1 MLEGN
6 NFQQNNVQTQAS
18 GQLCSQCGSP
28 IKPGARFCSVCGRPV
43 NVAPA
48 KKFCNRCGAE
58 IKEGAMFC
66 PTCGAATAQSRDA
79 EVMNNIAAYNSSVG
93 KPVKKSTPITINGNS
108 FFSLL
113 VWLGTAVAAAMLVVM
128 LVTGF
133 SYDGIDYFD
142 HSYPLFAVI
151 SAVAYISVSVSG
163 ILLWNKDK
171 KIRVLPIVFSLIGCL
186 AILSTEHIGI
196 WRCSIALGIGV
207 FVSHILAFL
216 FAIKVIKTKTAALI
230 SAFGGIA
237 FAVLLPVLVGGLFFF
252 KWGFYAAVFSAPAF
266 LLTLSFTTKELKEKP
281 KKKLLLRKIISLLL
295 VVLIIL
301 GGAGIGFYSSWVYV
315 SDTVSMP
322 VAEAREELSRLS
334 VKTVHEFN
342 DTVAKNV
349 VISQSVEAGEYV
361 HPGSSIALT
370 VSKGKGIKVPN
381 LKNLTLN
388 AAKAKL
394 EALGLTAQTT
404 YEYNNTVAKD
414 KVVGA
419 KETLVEAGGKVQ
431 IVISKGRDLRVTV
444 PDVTYCTEADAKS
457 KLKKAGFKVNV
468 NYVYESCDAYYKTSS
483 VKSQSLTG
491 KQNKGSTVTISVT
504 KPSVQVTKV
513 DFDQNSVGGVD
524 VEISLK
530 NTSNR
535 TIKYVV
541 FTARFKNAVGDE
553 VYCDIRH
560 NCVCDLK
567 VTGPV
572 YSGKSTSCYWD
583 AVIYNWNCKQ
593 IYFDEIKVIFM
604 DDTTHTMTYG
614 GYWYS

>member
-1 MLEGN
+1 
-6 NFQQNNVQTQAS
+6 
-18 GQLCSQCGSP
+18 
-28 IKPGARFCSVCGRPV
+28 
-43 NVAPA
+43 
-48 KKFCNRCGAE
+48 
-58 IKEGAMFC
+58 MFC

-113 VWLGTAVAAAMLVVM
+113 VWLGTAVAAAIFATLIVC
-128 LVTGF
+128 GI
-133 SYDGIDYFD
+133 SYNGIGYLKYDY
-142 HSYPLFAVI
+142 SLFEVI
-151 SAVAYISVSVSG
+151 AAVAYISVSVSG

-171 KIRVLPIVFSLIGCL
+171 KIRVLPIILAFIGG
-186 AILSTEHIGI
+186 AVMFFMSNWGSRKILVG
-196 WRCSIALGIGV
+196 GIGYLV
-207 FVSHILAFL
+207 PYIIAFL

-237 FAVLLPVLVGGLFFF
+237 IAM
-252 KWGFYAAVFSAPAF
+252 VFSAATFHPGYALLTAIFVAPAF

-370 VSKGKGIKVPN
+370 VSRGKGIKVPN

-419 KETLVEAGGKVQ
+419 KETLVEEGGKVQ

-491 KQNKGSTVTISVT
+491 KQNKGATVTISVT

-524 VEISLK
+524 VEIGLK

-553 VYCDIRH
+553 VYCDIRD

-572 YSGKSTSCYWD
+572 YSGDSTSCYWD